1 MKTRLEI
8 IKQSQDLIKN
18 NHYKREFLRNSDYY
32 LDSKKLCYECEN
44 LIKGVHVHKYSD
56 TAICPN
62 CLKYQEQA
70 I

>member
-32 LDSKKLCYECEN
+32 LSSKKMCYECEK

>member
-62 CLKYQEQA
+62 CLQYQEQA